1 MIPGLR
7 DIFPDVITFL
17 RILRPP
23 YVKMGGAQTPIT
35 SKPNKSF

>member
-1 MIPGLR
+1 MKMIPGLR

-17 RILRPP
+17 RILRP
-23 YVKMGGAQTPIT
+23 GGAQTPIT